1 MTVQSKF
8 SMAVFA
14 VRILASLVCMRGN
27 YLSRRSCG
35 LRIAHKFIISLQNES
50 LSSFEFFGNLGD
62 FRRQFR
68 EFSVIGQN
76 RRVQHG
82 FD

>member
-14 VRILASLVCMRGN
+14 MC
-27 YLSRRSCG
+27 
-35 LRIAHKFIISLQNES
+35 IAYKLIISLQDES
-50 LSSFEFFGNLGD
+50 LGSFEFFGNLAD

-68 EFSVIGQN
+68 KFSVAGQN